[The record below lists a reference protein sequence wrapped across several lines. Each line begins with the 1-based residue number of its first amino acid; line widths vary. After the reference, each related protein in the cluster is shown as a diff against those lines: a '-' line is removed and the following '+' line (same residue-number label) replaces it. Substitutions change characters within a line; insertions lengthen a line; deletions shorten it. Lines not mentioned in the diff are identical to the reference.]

1 MALLTTLPNEL
12 LVSIISRFQSHPPLL
27 CSLYLQCRRLNSL
40 IRPFL
45 YKYIYIRPSKNILLL
60 RSINVN
66 PQLLSLIKF
75 VGVTGNWND
84 QEGRELMGRLE
95 EEGVVFWS
103 LPNVGYCGNLRPRR
117 VEGVLTD
124 KVEHCR
130 QVVEREFEGVAE
142 GEVEE

>member
-1 MALLTTLPNEL
+1 
-12 LVSIISRFQSHPPLL
+12 
-27 CSLYLQCRRLNSL
+27 
-40 IRPFL
+40 
-45 YKYIYIRPSKNILLL
+45 
-60 RSINVN
+60 VN

-130 QVVEREFEGVAE
+130 QVVERELEGVAE